1 MTTTD
6 LNDQLLPGERVVW
19 SGIPG
24 QGLLLTGADAL
35 MIPFS
40 LVWCGLAIFWETS
53 VLSTPAPF
61 FFRLFGIP
69 FVLIGLY
76 VVIGRFLLDAWVRRG
91 MQYAVTNKR
100 ILISRT
106 GPFAKLTAVSLDNL
120 PEATLTERG
129 NGRGTIRFGQPAQF
143 WTRSGGYTS
152 WTPSLDSTPQF
163 LNIEDARSVFN
174 QVQSQSRSVV
184 RSGT

>member
-1 MTTTD
+1 MATTD
-6 LNDQLLPGERVVW
+6 LNDQLLPGERIIW
-19 SGIPG
+19 SGVPG
-24 QGLLLTGADAL
+24 QGLLLTGSDAL

-40 LVWCGLAIFWETS
+40 LVWAGFAIFWERT
-53 VLSTPAPF
+53 VLQQNGPF
-61 FFRLFGIP
+61 FFKLFGVP

-76 VVIGRFLLDAWVRRG
+76 LVVGRFFVDAWIRRG

-100 ILISRT
+100 MLISRSP
-106 GPFAKLTAVSLDNL
+106 PFGKLTAVSLDSL

-143 WTRSGGYTS
+143 WTRSGGYSS
-152 WTPSLDSTPQF
+152 WTPSLDVTPQF

-174 QVQSQSRSVV
+174 QIQSQSRSVA
-184 RSGT
+184 RSNN